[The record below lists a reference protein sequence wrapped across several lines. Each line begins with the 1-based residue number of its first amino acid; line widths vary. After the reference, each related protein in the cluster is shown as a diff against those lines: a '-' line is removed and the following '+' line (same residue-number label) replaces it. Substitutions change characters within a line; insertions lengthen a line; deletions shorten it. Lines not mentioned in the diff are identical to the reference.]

1 MHYRSTFRIFGV
13 ATLLAATLTGC
24 DSRRVYEDNVE
35 FKSRQWLIN
44 EEPAFEFV
52 IADSAR
58 EYNLYYNLRNS
69 LHYGWDRIYI
79 TYALTDSSGQELSR
93 KLLYN
98 ELFDPSGR
106 PYGESG
112 IGDIYDHRFPILTGY
127 RFVHPGKYSIRL
139 TQFSRQDTLQGILAV
154 GVRVEQVDSSEK

>member
-1 MHYRSTFRIFGV
+1 MHYRSGLRILV
-13 ATLLAATLTGC
+13 LVTSLAAMLTGC
-24 DSRRVYEDNVE
+24 DSRRVYEDNRE
-35 FKSRQWLIN
+35 FASRQWLIT
-44 EEPAFEFV
+44 EEPSFDFV
-52 IADSAR
+52 ITDSTR

-79 TYALTDSSGQELSR
+79 TYVLTDSSGQELSR

-98 ELFDPSGR
+98 ELFDPAGR

-127 RFVHPGKYSIRL
+127 RFAHPGKYSIRL

-154 GVRVEQVDSSEK
+154 GVRVEERDSPEK